1 MARDLAVDDTLTDD
15 QPTADDAPMDAFGNE
30 FEDAA
35 ASALDDSQDDVADPG
50 DDVVEGDLEPLEDT
64 DTPETPPIGVDR
76 GDGRDA
82 TGKFATKA
90 EQDAADA
97 KAQAETT
104 APTAAP
110 AAPVVEQAAPVFEPL
125 VVRAD
130 KTLHPIDEAQVTR
143 ANGYH
148 VITIKDEDAPR
159 FMQRMSKG
167 IVGEKIWRDLQTGI
181 KELEQERA
189 APQAKTDSQIEAEII
204 LATIKDRLGELLEP
218 HEVRNLELEIKL
230 AQRDYKD
237 TYAQER
243 TQFFAAQAEKEQ
255 QAQAPE
261 IEQRAQLEGIANAL
275 IDLRETQDDLRGLS
289 DAQVE
294 QAFNELKTIARAA
307 YWKETD
313 GKWYMDQ
320 RLMYDRLKAVQ
331 AGTAS
336 SSAPPSNGQTATAS
350 RSPKPDAA
358 DRFNKAGNTA
368 ARPATPGTT
377 SVKAGRGKTDPAQRP
392 SRSPT
397 PTTTNRPA
405 KTAAMQAEDRARA
418 QQKKFMASDGLD
430 FEDDD
435 DS

>member
-35 ASALDDSQDDVADPG
+35 ASALDDSQDDVANPG

-204 LATIKDRLGELLEP
+204 LATIKDRLGTSSWKSSSP
-218 HEVRNLELEIKL
+218 SATTRTPTRRN
-230 AQRDYKD
+230 
-237 TYAQER
+237 
-243 TQFFAAQAEKEQ
+243 
-255 QAQAPE
+255 
-261 IEQRAQLEGIANAL
+261 
-275 IDLRETQDDLRGLS
+275 
-289 DAQVE
+289 
-294 QAFNELKTIARAA
+294 ARSSSP
-307 YWKETD
+307 
-313 GKWYMDQ
+313 
-320 RLMYDRLKAVQ
+320 RRPRRSSRHRPPR
-331 AGTAS
+331 S
-336 SSAPPSNGQTATAS
+336 SSAPSWKASPTRSSISGRRRTTCADSVTRRSSRHSTNSKPSPAPPTGRKQTAS
-350 RSPKPDAA
+350 
-358 DRFNKAGNTA
+358 
-368 ARPATPGTT
+368 GTWI
-377 SVKAGRGKTDPAQRP
+377 
-392 SRSPT
+392 
-397 PTTTNRPA
+397 
-405 KTAAMQAEDRARA
+405 
-418 QQKKFMASDGLD
+418 SD
-430 FEDDD
+430 
-435 DS
+435 

>member
-204 LATIKDRLGELLEP
+204 LAPNTDRNG
-218 HEVRNLELEIKL
+218 
-230 AQRDYKD
+230 DYKD